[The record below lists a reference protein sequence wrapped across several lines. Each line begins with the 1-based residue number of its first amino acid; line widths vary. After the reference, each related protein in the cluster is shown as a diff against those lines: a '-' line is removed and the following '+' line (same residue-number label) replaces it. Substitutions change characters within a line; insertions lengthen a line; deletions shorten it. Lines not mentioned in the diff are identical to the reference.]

1 MYDGEPIHN
10 KHRIM
15 HMPKIENIDN
25 EKIDFN
31 DISLESLGSHMF
43 FGYVDEDSVK
53 DAISFILKAN
63 IMFKDDRDVTLY
75 LNTNG
80 GNCYDG
86 FALID
91 VMDVS
96 RLPVRTVGMGNIM
109 SMGVL
114 LLCAG
119 AKGKRIMTKNTQVM
133 AHQFYGGIEGKFHEL
148 VSAYKAELYLEQQFI
163 MHFSKHTD
171 MTEKQIKDVMFG
183 PSDRWLSPSECK
195 RYGLVDHVIDELP
208 EVAFNLPSP
217 TRVRKST
224 RQSRK

>member
-1 MYDGEPIHN
+1 MQQHGNLNGPNMQKIDSYNLDDGKN
-10 KHRIM
+10 
-15 HMPKIENIDN
+15 
-25 EKIDFN
+25 DFN
-31 DISLESLGSHMF
+31 DVSLESLGSHMF
-43 FGYVDEDSVK
+43 FGYVEEDSVK
-53 DAISFILKAN
+53 DAITFILKAN
-63 IMFKDDRDVTLY
+63 LLFQDDRDITLY

-96 RLPVRTVGMGNIM
+96 RLPVKTVGMGNIM

-133 AHQFYGGIEGKFHEL
+133 AHQFYGGTEGKFHEL

-163 MHFSKHTD
+163 VHFQRHTN
-171 MTEKQIKDVMFG
+171 MSEKQIKDVMFG
-183 PSDRWLSPSECK
+183 PSDRWLSPTECK
-195 RYGLVDHVIDELP
+195 KFGLVDHVIDELP
-208 EVAFNLPSP
+208 EFSLALPSRP
-217 TRVRKST
+217 RVRGSNRRSQK
-224 RQSRK
+224 

>member
-1 MYDGEPIHN
+1 MQ
-10 KHRIM
+10 K
-15 HMPKIENIDN
+15 N
-25 EKIDFN
+25 ESLETDIIDFN

-43 FGYVDEDSVK
+43 FGHVDEDSVK
-53 DAISFILKAN
+53 EAITFILKAN
-63 IMFKDDRDVTLY
+63 LIFPGQRDITLY

-96 RLPVRTVGMGNIM
+96 RLPVRTVGMGNIV

-114 LLCAG
+114 LLCGG

-133 AHQFYGGIEGKFHEL
+133 AHQFYGGSEGKFHEL

-163 MHFSKHTD
+163 AHFQRHTN
-171 MTEKQIKDVMFG
+171 MSEKQIKDIMFG

-195 RYGLVDHVIDELP
+195 KFGIVDHVIDELP
-208 EVAFNLPSP
+208 EFSLELPS
-217 TRVRKST
+217 R
-224 RQSRK
+224 SRERGSNRRSQK

>member
-1 MYDGEPIHN
+1 MQ
-10 KHRIM
+10 K
-15 HMPKIENIDN
+15 N
-25 EKIDFN
+25 ESLETDIIDFN
-31 DISLESLGSHMF
+31 DISLESLGAHMF
-43 FGYVDEDSVK
+43 FGHVDEDSVK
-53 DAISFILKAN
+53 EAITFILKAN
-63 IMFKDDRDVTLY
+63 LIFPGQRDITLY

-96 RLPVRTVGMGNIM
+96 RLPVRTVGMGNIV

-114 LLCAG
+114 LLCGG

-133 AHQFYGGIEGKFHEL
+133 AHQFYGGSEGKFHEL

-163 MHFSKHTD
+163 AHFQRHTN
-171 MTEKQIKDVMFG
+171 MSEKQIKDIMFG

-195 RYGLVDHVIDELP
+195 KFGIVDHVIDEIP
-208 EVAFNLPSP
+208 EFSLELPS
-217 TRVRKST
+217 R
-224 RQSRK
+224 SRERGSNRRSQK

>member
-1 MYDGEPIHN
+1 MIKPNLEEFDLCKN
-10 KHRIM
+10 
-15 HMPKIENIDN
+15 
-25 EKIDFN
+25 DFS
-31 DISLESLGSHMF
+31 DISLETLGSHMF
-43 FGYVDEDSVK
+43 FGVVDEDSVR
-53 DAISFILKAN
+53 DAITFILKAN
-63 IMFKDDRDVTLY
+63 MLFKDERDISLY

-80 GNCYDG
+80 GSCYDG

-119 AKGKRIMTKNTQVM
+119 AKGKRIMTRNTQVM
-133 AHQFYGGIEGKFHEL
+133 AHQFYGGAEGKFHEL

-163 MHFSKHTD
+163 AHFQRHTS

-183 PSDRWLSPSECK
+183 PSDRWLSPAECRK
-195 RYGLVDHVIDELP
+195 FGIVDHVIDQLP
-208 EVAFNLPSP
+208 EFSLALPSRP
-217 TRVRKST
+217 RAEKST
-224 RQSRK
+224 RRARR

>member
-1 MYDGEPIHN
+1 MQ
-10 KHRIM
+10 K
-15 HMPKIENIDN
+15 N
-25 EKIDFN
+25 ESLEADIIDFN

-43 FGYVDEDSVK
+43 FGHVDEDSVK
-53 DAISFILKAN
+53 EAITFILKAN
-63 IMFKDDRDVTLY
+63 LIFPGQRDITLY

-96 RLPVRTVGMGNIM
+96 RLPVRTVGMGNIV

-114 LLCAG
+114 LLCGG

-133 AHQFYGGIEGKFHEL
+133 AHQFYGGSEGKFHEL

-163 MHFSKHTD
+163 AHFQRHTN
-171 MTEKQIKDVMFG
+171 MSEKQIKDIMFG

-195 RYGLVDHVIDELP
+195 KFGIVDHVIDELQ
-208 EVAFNLPSP
+208 EFSLELPSR
-217 TRVRKST
+217 TRERGSNRRSQK
-224 RQSRK
+224 